1 MAEIERVQ
9 GCVSLAWAEYLRLVD
24 AAGAQPAEVAAA
36 MSEHI
41 AELFELGLCTPT
53 PPPQQR
59 QQRQERQERW
69 RLRGGAA
76 GGIASIFKGG
86 LVGQWPEVA

>member
-9 GCVSLAWAEYLRLVD
+9 GCVSLAWAEYLRLAD

-41 AELFELGLCTPT
+41 AELFESGLCTPT
-53 PPPQQR
+53 PPPQGEQR
-59 QQRQERQERW
+59 QRQERW

-76 GGIASIFKGG
+76 GGNASIFRGG
-86 LVGQWPEVA
+86 LLGQWPEVA